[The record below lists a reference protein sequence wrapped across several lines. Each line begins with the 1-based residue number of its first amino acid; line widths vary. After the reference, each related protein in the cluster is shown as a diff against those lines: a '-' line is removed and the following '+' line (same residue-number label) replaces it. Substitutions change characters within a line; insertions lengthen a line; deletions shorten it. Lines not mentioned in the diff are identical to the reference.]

1 MSTSGQSW
9 VSPDQP
15 PFLAG
20 SDTEKW
26 FAVQTRARHEK
37 VVVQRLSDK
46 GVGTFLPLVKHLH
59 RWSDRQKTVELPLF
73 GCYVFVRVIP
83 SNHERQRVLLVDGV
97 LKFVGTLG
105 EGTSIPDEQIEAIR
119 TLLEERLPYC
129 SHPFLKVGQ
138 RVRIRSG
145 ALNGVEGVLVSRSG
159 ERSLI
164 ISLDAI
170 QRSLAVRIEGY
181 DVEPI

>member
-1 MSTSGQSW
+1 MSTGNQSW
-9 VSPDQP
+9 GLLESPSFFP
-15 PFLAG
+15 VAG
-20 SDTEKW
+20 GEKW

-37 VVVQRLSDK
+37 VVAQRLTEK
-46 GVGTFLPLVKHLH
+46 GIDTFLPLVRQLH

-73 GCYVFVRVIP
+73 GCYVFVKLAP
-83 SNHERQRVLLVDGV
+83 GNQERQRVLMVDGT
-97 LKFVGTLG
+97 LKLVGTMG
-105 EGTSIPDEQIEAIR
+105 EGTSIPDEQIDAIR
-119 TLLEERLPYC
+119 TLVEQGLPYS
-129 SHPFLKVGQ
+129 SHPFLKIGQ